1 MWDFEQD
8 LFGKG
13 IKIIAGVDEAG
24 RGPLAG
30 PVVAAAVIIPPGYV
44 FKEKITD
51 SKKISARLRQKA
63 FEEITLN
70 CSYAYSI
77 VSEEAIDKD
86 NILNAALKAMANA
99 LSKLIPQPE
108 WILVDGPHKPP
119 VTFPCTAII
128 NGDSKSISV
137 ASASII
143 AKVIR
148 DEIMLKFDEEYPQY
162 GFAKHK
168 GYGTKAHRQAI
179 EKFGPCPIHRK
190 SFQPI
195 KKLLKSLN

>member
-1 MWDFEQD
+1 VWEFEQK
-8 LFGKG
+8 LFAKG
-13 IKIIAGVDEAG
+13 INIIAGVDEAG

-30 PVVAAAVIIPPGYV
+30 PVVAAAVIIPSGYV

-51 SKKISARLRQKA
+51 SKKISSKLRRKA
-63 FEEITLN
+63 FQEITLN
-70 CSYAYSI
+70 CRYAYSI
-77 VSEEAIDKD
+77 VTEQDIDKD

-99 LSKLIPQPE
+99 LSKITPQPE
-108 WILVDGPHKPP
+108 WILADGPRKPP
-119 VTFPCTAII
+119 VDLPCTAII
-128 NGDSKSISV
+128 NGDSLSVSV
-137 ASASII
+137 ACASIV

-148 DEIMLKFDEEYPQY
+148 DDIMLKFDEQYPEY

-179 EKFGPCPIHRK
+179 EKFGPCPIHRR

-195 KKLLKSLN
+195 KGLA